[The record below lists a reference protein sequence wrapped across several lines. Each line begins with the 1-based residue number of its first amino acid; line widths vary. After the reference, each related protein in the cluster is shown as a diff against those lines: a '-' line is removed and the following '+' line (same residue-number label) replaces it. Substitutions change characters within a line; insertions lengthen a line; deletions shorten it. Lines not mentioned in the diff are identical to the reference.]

1 MKTYNIKPEFLSA
14 WGNETTEDAIV
25 TEAEIQRLS
34 NEWGVSVDDL
44 MEQVTP
50 FEEV

>member
-14 WGNETTEDAIV
+14 WGSETTEDTIV
-25 TEAEIQRLS
+25 TESEIQRLS

-50 FEEV
+50 CEEV

>member
-14 WGNETTEDAIV
+14 WGSETTEATTV
-25 TEAEIQRLS
+25 TEPEIQRLS

-44 MEQVTP
+44 MAQVTP
-50 FEEV
+50 CEEV